1 MNRIAATYLLILYTA
16 FTTGMSVDIHYCGSK
31 ISSITFEKEANK
43 NVCSKCNNEKKGCCH
58 DIDSFF
64 KVDDAHSVAVA
75 NEIPTTPYLIIASKY
90 FEQHQLLQKRLDNNI
105 SKNHHPPSS
114 SPPDINICNCVFRI

>member
-16 FTTGMSVDIHYCGSK
+16 FTTGMSVDIHYCGGK
-31 ISSITFEKEANK
+31 ISSITFDKETNK
-43 NVCSKCNNEKKGCCH
+43 DVCSKCNKEKKGCCR
-58 DIDSFF
+58 DIVSFF

-75 NEIPTTPYLIIASKY
+75 TEVATAPYLIIASNY
-90 FEQHQLLQKRLDNNI
+90 FEQLFLLQKKLYNNI